1 MKKALLFVALIGMA
15 FSMKAQ
21 NLTSIY
27 NGQNLVQNDTVA
39 VNFTEP
45 EVNVRV
51 HIHNNTN
58 QAINCQ
64 TRCEALGESPIVIT
78 AICAGQCQTGSVS
91 PEYIVPAG
99 DTYTGLFVDFEN
111 ENPATPSVTAYY
123 KVTTYNVDDQS
134 DNSIIY
140 LKLEYGEVGIL
151 ISQVDEAEVLAYPNP
166 AISNVNINYTLPAGT
181 TFGTLQVRNIQGA
194 VVMEAPVNTNQGTL
208 SLNVENLPAGIY
220 TTAINANG
228 MLMGV
233 RKLVIK

>member
-1 MKKALLFVALIGMA
+1 MKKALLLVALIGMA

-27 NGQNLVQNDTVA
+27 NGQNLAQNDTA
-39 VNFTEP
+39 TVNFLDP

-58 QAINCQ
+58 QAINCR
-64 TRCEALGESPIVIT
+64 TSCEALGESPIVIT
-78 AICAGQCQTGSVS
+78 AICAGQCQTGSLS
-91 PEYIVPAG
+91 PEYVVPAG

-111 ENPATPSVTAYY
+111 ENPTQHTTAYY
-123 KVTTYNVDDQS
+123 KLTTYNVNNQS

-151 ISQVDEAEVLAYPNP
+151 ISQVDEAEVLAFPNP
-166 AISNVNINYTLPAGT
+166 AANQVNINYTLPAGT
-181 TFGTLQVRNIQGA
+181 TYGTLQVRNIQGA
-194 VVMEAPVNTNQGTL
+194 VVMEAPISSNQGTMT
-208 SLNVENLPAGIY
+208 LNIENLPAGIY
-220 TTAINANG
+220 TTAIKAQG
-228 MLMGV
+228 TLMGV